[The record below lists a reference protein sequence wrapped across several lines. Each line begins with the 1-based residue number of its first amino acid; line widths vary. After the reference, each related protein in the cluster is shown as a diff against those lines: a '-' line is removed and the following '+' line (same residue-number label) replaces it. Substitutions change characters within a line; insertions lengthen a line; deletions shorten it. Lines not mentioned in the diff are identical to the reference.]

1 VHPEHAALLAELRAA
16 APAPPRGGLNNDS
29 YGGSGRPFFGI
40 TAPVRRDIARRW
52 AATRRGTPA
61 TEILA
66 VVESLSEGDTHEER
80 TQGALLLA
88 ALPAARRAAGPEDV
102 ERWLGRLNGWAEID
116 CLCQNLFTWQDMAAD
131 WPTWKAMIERL
142 RGSDNINKRRAA
154 LVLLNGP
161 VGASEDPRFAA
172 LAFEGLDALKAE
184 RHILITKA
192 VSWLLRSLTRRHGEA
207 VKGYLERNAA
217 SLPAIAVRETRA
229 KLATGTKSGRRAVS
243 CLRPAAPGT
252 PGKVAGKGETS

>member
-1 VHPEHAALLAELRAA
+1 MHPDHATLLAELRAA
-16 APAPPRGGLNNDS
+16 APATPRGGLNNDS

-40 TAPVRRDIARRW
+40 TAPVRRAIARRW
-52 AATRRGTPA
+52 ASARRDAATA
-61 TEILA
+61 EILA

-80 TQGALLLA
+80 TEGAFLLA

-116 CLCQNLFTWQDMAAD
+116 CLCQNLFTWADMAGD
-131 WPTWKAMIERL
+131 WPAWTAMVERL

-161 VGASEDPRFAA
+161 VGASDDPRPAA
-172 LAFEGLDALKAE
+172 LAFEVLDALEGE

-192 VSWLLRSLTRRHGEA
+192 VSWLLRSLTKRHREA
-207 VKGYLERNAA
+207 VKDYLDRNQA

-229 KLATGTKSGRRAVS
+229 KLATGTKSGRRAVP
-243 CLRPAAPGT
+243 CLRAAAPHT
-252 PGKVAGKGETS
+252 PRKTADKGETS

>member
-1 VHPEHAALLAELRAA
+1 MHPEHARLLAELRAA
-16 APAPPRGGLNNDS
+16 APATPRGGMNNDS

-52 AATRRGTPA
+52 AAGRRGAPPA
-61 TEILA
+61 EVLA
-66 VVESLSEGDTHEER
+66 VVESLSEGETHEER

-88 ALPAARRAAGPEDV
+88 AHDGARRAAGPKDV
-102 ERWLGRLNGWAEID
+102 ERWVGRLNGWAEID

-131 WPTWKAMIERL
+131 WPAWRAMIGRL
-142 RGSDNINKRRAA
+142 RRSDNINKRRAA

-161 VGASEDPRFAA
+161 VKASDDPRLLE
-172 LAFEGLDALKAE
+172 LAFEGLDGLKGE

-192 VSWLLRSLTRRHGEA
+192 VSWLLRSLTARHGEA
-207 VKGYLERNAA
+207 VKAYLERNAA

-229 KLATGTKSGRRAVS
+229 KLTTGTKSGRRIGS
-243 CLRPAAPGT
+243 DRRF
-252 PGKVAGKGETS
+252 

>member
-1 VHPEHAALLAELRAA
+1 MHPEHARLLAELRAA
-16 APAPPRGGLNNDS
+16 APPTPRGGMNNDS

-52 AATRRGTPA
+52 AAARRGEPPA
-61 TEILA
+61 EILA
-66 VVESLSEGDTHEER
+66 VVESLSEGGTHEER
-80 TQGALLLA
+80 TQGAFLLA
-88 ALPAARRAAGPEDV
+88 AHAGARRAARPEDV

-116 CLCQNLFTWQDMAAD
+116 CLCQNLFSWQDMAAD
-131 WPTWKAMIERL
+131 WPAWSAMVGRL

-161 VGASEDPRFAA
+161 VKTSDDPRLLA
-172 LAFEGLDALKAE
+172 LAWEVLDGLKGE

-192 VSWLLRSLTRRHGEA
+192 VSWLLRSLTARHAKA
-207 VKGYLERNAA
+207 VKDYLDRNLV

-229 KLATGTKSGRRAVS
+229 KLATGTKSGRRWSDRAR
-243 CLRPAAPGT
+243 LP
-252 PGKVAGKGETS
+252 